1 MYLTDSEKRDKINS
15 ITRYIAYNVFNHR
28 QGKPNFINA
37 YDKLKATVLL
47 QWDFNIND
55 RLKGSNKNEDNMFDV
70 LYGDEL
76 DMVYKSSLWLMN
88 MYKEVIERRCS

>member
-1 MYLTDSEKRDKINS
+1 MNLTDSEKRDKINS
-15 ITRYIAYNVFNHR
+15 ITRYIAYNVFNHK
-28 QGKPNFINA
+28 GKPNFINA

-55 RLKGSNKNEDNMFDV
+55 RLKCSNKSKDSMFDV

-88 MYKEVIERRCS
+88 MYKEVIDRRTA